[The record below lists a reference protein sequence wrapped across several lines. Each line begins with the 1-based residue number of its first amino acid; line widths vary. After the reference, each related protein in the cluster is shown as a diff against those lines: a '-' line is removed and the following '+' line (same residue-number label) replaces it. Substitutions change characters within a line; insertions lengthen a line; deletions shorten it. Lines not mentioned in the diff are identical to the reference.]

1 VSFFSTLKERRFP
14 QFVVAYA
21 AGGWVILQLVD
32 QLVDRGVAPDPLY
45 PTVLAIFICG
55 APAAIILSWFHGAP
69 GGQKFR
75 PLEISLLAALSVVT
89 IGVSAWV
96 WGATSTADA
105 GPSLAA
111 VDLPP
116 TEDPR
121 RIAVLYFEGRGDE
134 DVQFLAAG
142 VTETLID
149 ELSSVDALHVIS
161 RNGVAPFRDAAV
173 SPDSV
178 GRALE
183 VGTIVEGRVTASAD
197 RVRINVSLVNAT
209 TGNQYADVEL
219 ERPRAELFDLQ
230 DELAQEVALQLRE
243 KLGEEFE
250 LTQRRAETENLEA
263 WELLQKAGFSSDE
276 ADELAGAGD
285 PDAAVARLE
294 TADSLLE
301 AAGALEPGWGRPV
314 VERGWLS
321 YKHSRIFGFDRA
333 AADARIEEGLVFA
346 GVGLQM
352 NPRDASALEL
362 RGTLRYWRYL
372 LNLGGGPE
380 AAERLRS
387 EAETDLRSA
396 VEVDGQRAS
405 AWGSLSHLLINKG
418 EVAEGKL
425 AAMRSYE
432 RDPYL
437 RNAHLTVWR
446 LFQTSL
452 GLEDAIEAGR
462 WCKEGRR
469 RFPEES
475 RFYEC
480 QLLYQSMRSV
490 EPDVDVAWDAYDDMV
505 EASPPERAEFNRQ
518 KGRMYVAM
526 ALARAGLADS
536 ARAVA
541 DGTTTTPDID
551 PVRELAYYEAI
562 VRSWVGDID
571 EGIRLLGTYLSA
583 NPGRIEAFADDDSW
597 WLEEL
602 RKDPRYASLVAN

>member
-1 VSFFSTLKERRFP
+1 
-14 QFVVAYA
+14 VVAYA

-263 WELLQKAGFSSDE
+263 WELLQKAGFASDE

-285 PDAAVARLE
+285 PDAAVGRLE

>member
-197 RVRINVSLVNAT
+197 RVRINSICRT
-209 TGNQYADVEL
+209 SWH
-219 ERPRAELFDLQ
+219 R
-230 DELAQEVALQLRE
+230 
-243 KLGEEFE
+243 K
-250 LTQRRAETENLEA
+250 
-263 WELLQKAGFSSDE
+263 W
-276 ADELAGAGD
+276 
-285 PDAAVARLE
+285 
-294 TADSLLE
+294 
-301 AAGALEPGWGRPV
+301 
-314 VERGWLS
+314 
-321 YKHSRIFGFDRA
+321 HC
-333 AADARIEEGLVFA
+333 
-346 GVGLQM
+346 
-352 NPRDASALEL
+352 AS
-362 RGTLRYWRYL
+362 
-372 LNLGGGPE
+372 
-380 AAERLRS
+380 
-387 EAETDLRSA
+387 
-396 VEVDGQRAS
+396 
-405 AWGSLSHLLINKG
+405 
-418 EVAEGKL
+418 
-425 AAMRSYE
+425 
-432 RDPYL
+432 
-437 RNAHLTVWR
+437 
-446 LFQTSL
+446 
-452 GLEDAIEAGR
+452 
-462 WCKEGRR
+462 GRR
-469 RFPEES
+469 
-475 RFYEC
+475 
-480 QLLYQSMRSV
+480 
-490 EPDVDVAWDAYDDMV
+490 
-505 EASPPERAEFNRQ
+505 
-518 KGRMYVAM
+518 
-526 ALARAGLADS
+526 
-536 ARAVA
+536 
-541 DGTTTTPDID
+541 
-551 PVRELAYYEAI
+551 
-562 VRSWVGDID
+562 
-571 EGIRLLGTYLSA
+571 
-583 NPGRIEAFADDDSW
+583 
-597 WLEEL
+597 
-602 RKDPRYASLVAN
+602 

>member
-1 VSFFSTLKERRFP
+1 MSFFSTLKERRLP

-21 AGGWVILQLVD
+21 AGGWVILQIVD
-32 QLVDRGVAPDPLY
+32 QLVDRSVAPDPLY

-55 APAAIILSWFHGAP
+55 APAAIILSWFHGAV
-69 GGQKFR
+69 GSQKFR

-96 WGATSTADA
+96 WGATSMADA

-111 VDLPP
+111 VELPP

-121 RIAVLYFEGRGDE
+121 RIAVLYFAGRGDE

-142 VTETLID
+142 ITETLID
-149 ELSSVDALHVIS
+149 ELSSVEALHVIS

-178 GRALE
+178 GRVLE

-209 TGNQYADVEL
+209 TGNQYGDVEL

-230 DELAQEVALQLRE
+230 DELAQEVALRLRE

-263 WELLQKAGFSSDE
+263 WELLQKASFAADE

-285 PDAAVARLE
+285 PDAAVGRLE
-294 TADSLLE
+294 TADSLLA

-333 AADARIEEGLVFA
+333 AAEARIEEGLVFA

-380 AAERLRS
+380 AAERLRA

-396 VEVDGQRAS
+396 VEADGQRAS

-462 WCKEGRR
+462 WCEEGRR

-480 QLLYQSMRSV
+480 ELLYQSMRSV
-490 EPDVDVAWDAYDDMV
+490 EPDVDVAWEAYHEMV
-505 EASPPERAEFNRQ
+505 EASPSERAEFNRQ

-551 PVRELAYYEAI
+551 PIRELAYYEAI

-583 NPGRIEAFADDDSW
+583 NPGRIEAFAEDDSW